1 MITKVSDMTV
11 EELRRTIREVVA
23 EVLDEESELNPEF
36 TVELEARIASE
47 DFITHEEVWNKE

>member
-11 EELRRTIREVVA
+11 EELRRTIHEVVA
-23 EVLDEESELNPEF
+23 EVLDEESELNPEYAA
-36 TVELEARIASE
+36 ELESRIASE